1 MKITFDNYEAYYLD
15 YLEGNLNQQDAET
28 LSAFLLLHPELQLP
42 EDELP
47 TLAPILETQLPTEI
61 HTKIKAIPT
70 SETEFSE
77 LAIGKIEGI
86 LNEVEQAKLDLLLQQ
101 NKRYEIEFDLY
112 QKTRLVAENS
122 IIYPNKH
129 RLKKGV
135 IFPIKPIISLL
146 VAASVGIIIYFN
158 FNKEHLN
165 LKQVVAH
172 VNHRQSHQKT
182 KQTKHITNQNEKKQ
196 LSSSPTTNFNSKH
209 SDSTLDF
216 TNNEKI
222 TLPSSIYSNL
232 STTPVPEK
240 DSINQTQISQL
251 QIEKTQQIFNPNITS
266 KEVNIN
272 LFTST
277 FIETFDNLKEIKE
290 FFGIAKLTKEQKEDI
305 LAETNKLHERI
316 SNANL
321 KAITLIE
328 KYKQSLIYQFN
339 TFFATK

>member
-28 LSAFLLLHPELQLP
+28 LSAFLLLHPELQLL

-77 LAIGKIEGI
+77 LAIGKIEGL
-86 LNEVEQAKLDLLLQQ
+86 LNEVEQAKLESFIEQ
-101 NKRYEIEFDLY
+101 NKRYENEFKLY
-112 QKTRLVAENS
+112 KKTRLVADTT
-122 IIYPNKH
+122 IIYPKKSAL
-129 RLKKGV
+129 LKGR
-135 IFPIKPIISLL
+135 ILPIKPIITILA
-146 VAASVGIIIYFN
+146 AASVGVFIY
-158 FNKEHLN
+158 LN
-165 LKQVVAH
+165 LNTNNPNTKQDVAQ
-172 VNHRQSHQKT
+172 VIHRQTHQKT
-182 KQTKHITNQNEKKQ
+182 IQTKHIENQNEKIQ
-196 LSSSPTTNFNSKH
+196 LSSSPTTNLNSKH

-216 TNNEKI
+216 SNNEEL
-222 TLPSSIYSNL
+222 TLPSSTYSNL

-240 DSINQTQISQL
+240 DSIIQTQISQIK
-251 QIEKTQQIFNPNITS
+251 IEKTQQISNPIITS
-266 KEVNIN
+266 KEVNKN
-272 LFTST
+272 LFTSS
-277 FIETFDNLKEIKE
+277 FSETFDNLKELKD
-290 FFGIAKLTKEQKEDI
+290 FFGIVKLTKVQKEEI

-328 KYKQSLIYQFN
+328 KYKQSVVDQFN
-339 TFFATK
+339 AFFTSK